1 MTKTLLVVDMQ
12 NDFITGSLGS
22 QDAISII
29 DNVKTKI
36 DKYHSQKQQV
46 IFTRDSHDQNY
57 LQSQE
62 GQNLPIIHC
71 QINTPGWEINNQL
84 IIKNNDIIINKAS
97 FGHNW
102 NQEINKQP
110 NLFSGNKIEIIGLC
124 TDICVIS
131 NALILKSIFPEKEI
145 IVDASCCAGITKE
158 THNYALE
165 VMKMCQIKIIN
176 QD

>member
-1 MTKTLLVVDMQ
+1 MKTLLVVDMQ

-22 QDAISII
+22 QAAISII
-29 DNVKTKI
+29 DNVKAKI
-36 DKYHSQKQQV
+36 EKYHCQKQQV

-62 GQNLPIIHC
+62 GKNLPIIHC
-71 QINTPGWEINNQL
+71 QINTPGWEISNQL
-84 IIKNNDIIINKAS
+84 IVKNTDIIINKVS

-102 NQEINKQP
+102 HQEIIKQP
-110 NLFSGNKIEIIGLC
+110 NLFNGEKIEIIGLC
-124 TDICVIS
+124 TDICIIS

-158 THNYALE
+158 THTYALE
-165 VMKMCQIKIIN
+165 VMKMCQIQIIN

>member
-1 MTKTLLVVDMQ
+1 MKTLLVVDMQ

-22 QDAISII
+22 KEAIAIV
-29 DNVKTKI
+29 DKVKTKI
-36 DKYHSQKQQV
+36 EKYHEQNYPV

-62 GQNLPIIHC
+62 GKNLPVIHC
-71 QINTPGWEINNQL
+71 QINTSGWEINDQL
-84 IIKNNDIIINKAS
+84 DIKNQDTIINKIS

-102 NQEINKQP
+102 QKEIEKQP
-110 NLFSGNKIEIIGLC
+110 SLFKGNQIEIIGLC

-131 NALILKSIFPEKEI
+131 NALILKALFPEKEI
-145 IVDASCCAGITKE
+145 IVDACCCAGITKE

-176 QD
+176 KD